1 MTTATSAHHRLS
13 TDRSPGR
20 VVQAEL
26 IKLRGTPS
34 VWMLAALAL
43 TAVLLSVVF
52 TTVLQEIQTVDD
64 ARSLLSYSGT
74 GGIIV
79 ILLGLVV
86 SAGAYRHR
94 TIVPTTLADPGRARS
109 FWGQIV
115 ALGLVG
121 LLVGLLASAL
131 TTAVVLAGVS
141 ILSDVP
147 TPTAGDVAAAVAGG
161 TLYTT
166 IAAVL
171 GGAIG
176 ALARNQVAAAIAMFV
191 YLTMVDPLVGMAI
204 PGFGQFGPIALGIAM
219 GGASPDVTGGPGAQL
234 LAPVVAGTVWFGYA
248 AVLSVAAL
256 VSTLRRELP

>member
-1 MTTATSAHHRLS
+1 MTL
-13 TDRSPGR
+13 GR
-20 VVQAEL
+20 AVQAEL
-26 IKLRGTPS
+26 ITLRGTRS
-34 VWMLAALAL
+34 VWGLAALAL
-43 TAVLLSVVF
+43 TAVLLSAGF
-52 TTVLQEIQTVDD
+52 TTVLQAPKTTEE
-64 ARSLLSYSGT
+64 ARSLLSYTGT
-74 GGIIV
+74 GGIVV

-109 FWGQIV
+109 FWAQVI

-131 TTAVVLAGVS
+131 TTAIVLIGVP
-141 ILSDVP
+141 ILSEVP
-147 TPTAGDVAAAVAGG
+147 APGAGDVVAAVVGG

-176 ALARNQVAAAIAMFV
+176 SLARNQVAAAIAMFV
-191 YLTMVDPLVGMAI
+191 YLTMVDPLVGMAV
-204 PGFGQFGPIALGIAM
+204 PDYGQFGPIALGIAM
-219 GGASPDVTGGPGAQL
+219 GGASPDVTGGPGSQL
-234 LAPVVAGTVWFGYA
+234 LVPVLAGAVWISYA
-248 AVLSVAAL
+248 AVLSVAAF